1 MSHAWHLV
9 PRTVTLYQGYP
20 EVGVAQRALRH
31 LLGSAR
37 VLVKKIQMAREE
49 PITGRKGKQV
59 LPTIKLTF
67 SYAVVYDTL
76 GFALLYNCCPFYRL
90 RKLRLT
96 EATCLIYPG
105 EARAGIQAMWIQSL
119 NLFHDTMQLLE
130 EGWKPRLVSLRSPNA
145 NWFSETQPPT
155 GAQIIQSL
163 EAVTM
168 RVTLP
173 PGAVSG
179 LLHRS

>member
-1 MSHAWHLV
+1 M
-9 PRTVTLYQGYP
+9 
-20 EVGVAQRALRH
+20 
-31 LLGSAR
+31 
-37 VLVKKIQMAREE
+37 
-49 PITGRKGKQV
+49 

-96 EATCLIYPG
+96 EATCPRLISWGKPG
-105 EARAGIQAMWIQSL
+105 LESRPCGFRSL

-145 NWFSETQPPT
+145 NWFQRHNPQQVP
-155 GAQIIQSL
+155 
-163 EAVTM
+163 
-168 RVTLP
+168 R
-173 PGAVSG
+173 
-179 LLHRS
+179 